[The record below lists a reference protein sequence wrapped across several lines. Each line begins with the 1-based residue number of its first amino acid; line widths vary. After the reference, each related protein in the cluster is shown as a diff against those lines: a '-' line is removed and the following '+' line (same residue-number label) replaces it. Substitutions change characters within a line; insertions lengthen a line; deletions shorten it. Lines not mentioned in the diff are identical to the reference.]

1 MSLTAVLR
9 CADTTCEPVK
19 NCSSTL
25 SRSRYVLLIW
35 KSNRKIPYSDI
46 WFSSG
51 QTWGDSSFN
60 DSDSDSDSSTP
71 FDSDSDSSHLGY
83 YSDSDSDSNIIFMN
97 DSDFGSDSDS
107 DSYSIPTAA
116 LLVLWFWL
124 QNYIN
129 SDLNTRPDVN
139 IYKMIYA
146 QKIKHGFLSVHLYLK
161 NCWKLSCLFC
171 LM

>member
-1 MSLTAVLR
+1 MGLWTYQKQQRQPLRITSLIGAS
-9 CADTTCEPVK
+9 C
-19 NCSSTL
+19 NMNQISSF
-25 SRSRYVLLIW
+25 RM
-35 KSNRKIPYSDI
+35 
-46 WFSSG
+46 WFRLE

-71 FDSDSDSSHLGY
+71 FNSDSSHLCY
-83 YSDSDSDSNIIFMN
+83 DSDSNIIFMN
-97 DSDFGSDSDS
+97 DSDS

-116 LLVLWFWL
+116 LLILWFWL

-139 IYKMIYA
+139 IHKMIYA